1 MKLTTTTRSWRFLT
15 LGCILLVILLPSAG
29 RAQLIDV
36 DFNANSTPGY
46 TQSGAAVLG
55 NAGDLWNGIVWSASQ
70 SSNFAS
76 LFDSMGITSGISLTF
91 SAPAAFNAAS
101 YPQAGLPNGFYGTP
115 YSNLMN
121 DYLVAYPNQP
131 GQFTLSGLQPTQDY
145 QLLVYTDS
153 AADGTGRQ
161 TNVTVSGLTVT
172 QLTNAP
178 LNPMFNQF
186 VQGSNYLAFNVKPTQ
201 AGLLTVD
208 FSAAVGEGD
217 ITGFQLVAVPE
228 PSTLAL
234 MLVGG
239 LGVVYLTVRR
249 HLFSARRVSHQG

>member
-1 MKLTTTTRSWRFLT
+1 MKLTTPTRSWRFLT

-55 NAGDLWNGIVWSASQ
+55 NAGDLWNGIVWSANQ

-131 GQFTLSGLQPTQDY
+131 GQFTLSGLQPSQDY
-145 QLLVYTDS
+145 QLLVSLHRFRCRWNRTSDQCYGERIDGDS
-153 AADGTGRQ
+153 TNECSLKSDVQSIRTGIKLSCIQRKAYSGGPVDG
-161 TNVTVSGLTVT
+161 
-172 QLTNAP
+172 
-178 LNPMFNQF
+178 
-186 VQGSNYLAFNVKPTQ
+186 
-201 AGLLTVD
+201 
-208 FSAAVGEGD
+208 
-217 ITGFQLVAVPE
+217 
-228 PSTLAL
+228 
-234 MLVGG
+234 
-239 LGVVYLTVRR
+239 
-249 HLFSARRVSHQG
+249 

>member
-1 MKLTTTTRSWRFLT
+1 MKLTTRSWRFLT
-15 LGCILLVILLPSAG
+15 LGCILLVVLLPSAG
-29 RAQLIDV
+29 RAQLINV
-36 DFNANSTPGY
+36 DFNADSTGTY
-46 TQSGAAVLG
+46 TQSGAAVFG
-55 NAGDLWNGIVWSASQ
+55 NAGDLWNGIVWSANQ

-76 LFDSMGITSGISLTF
+76 LFDSMGITSGVTLTF
-91 SAPAAFNAAS
+91 SASTAFNAAA

-153 AADGTGRQ
+153 ASDGGGRQ
-161 TNVTVSGLTVT
+161 TNVTVSGLTIT

-186 VQGSNYLAFNVKPTQ
+186 VQGYNYLAFDVKPTQ

-228 PSTLAL
+228 PATSAL
-234 MLVGG
+234 VLIGG
-239 LGVVYLTVRR
+239 LGIICLAVKRN
-249 HLFSARRVSHQG
+249 LFAARRASHQS